1 MIIKFHNRGVGRG
14 SGPVGY
20 LLGRDG
26 NREGATLDRG
36 NPAVIE
42 ALIDSSPYAKKY
54 TSGVLSFAEADL
66 PRATKDKLMS
76 DFEKA
81 LLPGLEGNQYAV
93 LWVEH
98 RDKGRLELNFVV
110 PNIELQSGK
119 RLQPYYHKAD
129 NPRLDAWRT
138 VVNGE
143 LKLHDPDDPLNRQAV
158 ITPKDLPR
166 AHKEAAQAITDG
178 LLRMA
183 GAGEIQSRD
192 DVRKALQGAGFSV
205 VRETKNSL
213 SIADPDGGRNIR
225 LKGVLYEQDFRHGEG
240 LRAELEAAGQRYR
253 EASERRVREAR
264 ESYLRGVEIKRGEN
278 ERRYCRA
285 QPENG
290 LAVAQIVGLEAG
302 QHRPASERH
311 EWDPLVSEHVD
322 GRKRPDY
329 LGAKNDIESA
339 PEKDLRDVFLRGSE
353 RGVCSSA
360 EGENVHGLDGK
371 QEERGTPG
379 RREGL
384 DHDGIGAGIA
394 LRVRGFAER
403 IRAAAQGMAGKL
415 RELGEHVREHQARGR
430 EQPGSGET
438 LDVASG
444 RLNAASGRLEQAT
457 GGLDRASQQVAK
469 EREHRLLKVLERG
482 WERGDRSRGFER

>member
-20 LLGRDG
+20 LLGREG

-54 TSGVLSFAEADL
+54 TSGVLSFAEADF
-66 PRATKDKLMS
+66 PRETKDKLMS

-119 RLQPYYHKAD
+119 RLQPYFHKAD

-253 EASERRVREAR
+253 EASERRVHEAR

-285 QPENG
+285 QPEHG
-290 LAVAQIVGLEAG
+290 LAVAQNVDLDAG
-302 QHRPASERH
+302 QHRPVLERN
-311 EWDPLVSEHVD
+311 ERDPLVSGGIDSGAASQSPSLGGE
-322 GRKRPDY
+322 GRQDKAGPVREEV
-329 LGAKNDIESA
+329 GAPLRA
-339 PEKDLRDVFLRGSE
+339 DLRFQPGRLGEGYVLGGSE
-353 RGVCSSA
+353 GVL
-360 EGENVHGLDGK
+360 N
-371 QEERGTPG
+371 
-379 RREGL
+379 
-384 DHDGIGAGIA
+384 DGIGAGIV

-415 RELGEHVREHQARGR
+415 RELGEHVREHQTRGR
-430 EQPGSGET
+430 DQQGSSRAIDEAGE
-438 LDVASG
+438 
-444 RLNAASGRLEQAT
+444 RLNAASGRFEQAA

-469 EREHRLLKVLERG
+469 ERRWRGVKFDSHQRGITPGRGIEH
-482 WERGDRSRGFER
+482 

>member
-36 NPAVIE
+36 SPAVIE

-119 RLQPYYHKAD
+119 RLQPYFHKAD

-166 AHKEAAQAITDG
+166 GHKEAAQAITDG

-253 EASERRVREAR
+253 EASERRVHEAR

-285 QPENG
+285 QPEHG
-290 LAVAQIVGLEAG
+290 LAVAQNVDLDAG
-302 QHRPASERH
+302 QHRPVLERN
-311 EWDPLVSEHVD
+311 ERDPLVSGGIDSGAASQSPSLGGE
-322 GRKRPDY
+322 GRQDKAGPVREEV
-329 LGAKNDIESA
+329 GAPLRA
-339 PEKDLRDVFLRGSE
+339 DLRFQPGRLGEGYVLGGSE
-353 RGVCSSA
+353 GVL
-360 EGENVHGLDGK
+360 N
-371 QEERGTPG
+371 
-379 RREGL
+379 
-384 DHDGIGAGIA
+384 DGIGAGIV

-444 RLNAASGRLEQAT
+444 RLNAASGRLEQAA

>member
-36 NPAVIE
+36 SPAVIE

-119 RLQPYYHKAD
+119 RLQPYFHKAD

-166 AHKEAAQAITDG
+166 GHKEAAQAITDG

-253 EASERRVREAR
+253 EASERRVHEAR

-285 QPENG
+285 QPEHG
-290 LAVAQIVGLEAG
+290 LAVAQNVDLDAG
-302 QHRPASERH
+302 QHRPVLERN
-311 EWDPLVSEHVD
+311 ERDPLVSGGIDSGAASQSPSLGGE
-322 GRKRPDY
+322 GRQDKAGPVREEV
-329 LGAKNDIESA
+329 GAPLRA
-339 PEKDLRDVFLRGSE
+339 DLRFQPGRLGEGYVLGGSE
-353 RGVCSSA
+353 GVL
-360 EGENVHGLDGK
+360 N
-371 QEERGTPG
+371 
-379 RREGL
+379 
-384 DHDGIGAGIA
+384 DGIGAGIV

-430 EQPGSGET
+430 EQQGSSRAIDEAGE
-438 LDVASG
+438 
-444 RLNAASGRLEQAT
+444 RLNAASGRLEQAA

-469 EREHRLLKVLERG
+469 EREHRLLKVLDRG

>member
-36 NPAVIE
+36 SPAVIE

-66 PRATKDKLMS
+66 PRETKDKLMS

-119 RLQPYYHKAD
+119 RLQPYFHKAD

-166 AHKEAAQAITDG
+166 GHREAAQAITDG

-253 EASERRVREAR
+253 EASERRVHEAR

-285 QPENG
+285 QPEYG
-290 LAVAQIVGLEAG
+290 LAVAQNVDLDAG
-302 QHRPASERH
+302 QHRPVLERN
-311 EWDPLVSEHVD
+311 ERDPLVSGGIDSGAASQSPSLGGE
-322 GRKRPDY
+322 GRQDKAGPVREEV
-329 LGAKNDIESA
+329 GAPLRA
-339 PEKDLRDVFLRGSE
+339 DLRFQPGRLGEGYVLGGSE
-353 RGVCSSA
+353 GVL
-360 EGENVHGLDGK
+360 N
-371 QEERGTPG
+371 
-379 RREGL
+379 
-384 DHDGIGAGIA
+384 DGIGAGIV

-444 RLNAASGRLEQAT
+444 RLNAASGRLEQAA

-469 EREHRLLKVLERG
+469 EREHRLLKVLDRG

>member
-36 NPAVIE
+36 SPAVIE

-66 PRATKDKLMS
+66 PRANKDKLMS

-119 RLQPYYHKAD
+119 RLQPYFHKAD

-166 AHKEAAQAITDG
+166 GHKEAAQAITDG

-253 EASERRVREAR
+253 EASDRRIHEAR

-285 QPENG
+285 QPEYG
-290 LAVAQIVGLEAG
+290 LAVAQNVDLDAG
-302 QHRPASERH
+302 QHRSVLERN
-311 EWDPLVSEHVD
+311 ERDPLVSRGIDSGAASQSPSLGGE
-322 GRKRPDY
+322 GRQDKAGPVREEV
-329 LGAKNDIESA
+329 GAPLRA
-339 PEKDLRDVFLRGSE
+339 DLRFQPGRLGEGYVLGGSE
-353 RGVCSSA
+353 GVL
-360 EGENVHGLDGK
+360 N
-371 QEERGTPG
+371 
-379 RREGL
+379 
-384 DHDGIGAGIA
+384 DGIGAGIV

-444 RLNAASGRLEQAT
+444 RLNAASGRLEQAA

-469 EREHRLLKVLERG
+469 EREHRLLKVLDRG

>member
-119 RLQPYYHKAD
+119 RLQPYFHKAD

-166 AHKEAAQAITDG
+166 GHKEAAQAITDG

-183 GAGEIQSRD
+183 GAGEIQIRD

-253 EASERRVREAR
+253 EASERRVHEAR

-290 LAVAQIVGLEAG
+290 LAVAQNVDLDAG
-302 QHRPASERH
+302 QHRPVLERN
-311 EWDPLVSEHVD
+311 ERDPLVSGGIDSGAASQSPSLGGE
-322 GRKRPDY
+322 GRQDKAGPVREEVGAPLRANLRFQPGR
-329 LGAKNDIESA
+329 LGEGYV
-339 PEKDLRDVFLRGSE
+339 LGGSE
-353 RGVCSSA
+353 GVL
-360 EGENVHGLDGK
+360 N
-371 QEERGTPG
+371 
-379 RREGL
+379 
-384 DHDGIGAGIA
+384 DGIGAGIV

-430 EQPGSGET
+430 EQQGSSRAI
-438 LDVASG
+438 DAASG
-444 RLNAASGRLEQAT
+444 RLNAASGRLEQAA

>member
-20 LLGRDG
+20 LLGREG

-66 PRATKDKLMS
+66 PRETKDKLMS

-119 RLQPYYHKAD
+119 RLQPYFHKAD

-253 EASERRVREAR
+253 EASERRVHEAR

-285 QPENG
+285 QPEHG
-290 LAVAQIVGLEAG
+290 LAVAQNVDLDAG
-302 QHRPASERH
+302 QHRPVLERN
-311 EWDPLVSEHVD
+311 ERDPLVSGGID
-322 GRKRPDY
+322 SGAASQSQS
-329 LGAKNDIESA
+329 LGGEGGQDKAGTVREGIGTPLRA
-339 PEKDLRDVFLRGSE
+339 DLRPRTNRLGKGYILDR
-353 RGVCSSA
+353 A
-360 EGENVHGLDGK
+360 EGVLN
-371 QEERGTPG
+371 
-379 RREGL
+379 
-384 DHDGIGAGIA
+384 DGIGAGIA
-394 LRVRGFAER
+394 LRVRGFAGR

-430 EQPGSGET
+430 EQPGSSET
-438 LDVASG
+438 LDAASG

>member
-36 NPAVIE
+36 SPAVIE

-119 RLQPYYHKAD
+119 RLQPYFHKAD

-166 AHKEAAQAITDG
+166 GHKEAAQAITDG

-253 EASERRVREAR
+253 EASERRVHEAR

-285 QPENG
+285 QPEYG
-290 LAVAQIVGLEAG
+290 LAVAQNVDLDAG
-302 QHRPASERH
+302 QHRPVLERN
-311 EWDPLVSEHVD
+311 ERDPLVSGGIDSGAASQSPSLGGE
-322 GRKRPDY
+322 GRQDKAGPVREEV
-329 LGAKNDIESA
+329 GAPLRA
-339 PEKDLRDVFLRGSE
+339 DLRFQPGRLGEGYVLGGSE
-353 RGVCSSA
+353 GVL
-360 EGENVHGLDGK
+360 N
-371 QEERGTPG
+371 
-379 RREGL
+379 
-384 DHDGIGAGIA
+384 DGIGAGIV

-444 RLNAASGRLEQAT
+444 RLNAASGRLEQAA

-469 EREHRLLKVLERG
+469 EREHRLLKVLERAG
-482 WERGDRSRGFER
+482 SVETDREALSVSPQ

>member
-20 LLGRDG
+20 LLGREG

-66 PRATKDKLMS
+66 PRETKDKLMS

-119 RLQPYYHKAD
+119 RLQPYFHKAD

-166 AHKEAAQAITDG
+166 GHKEAAQAITDG

-253 EASERRVREAR
+253 EASERRVHEAR

-285 QPENG
+285 QPEHG
-290 LAVAQIVGLEAG
+290 LAVAQNVDLDAG
-302 QHRPASERH
+302 QHRPVLERN
-311 EWDPLVSEHVD
+311 ERDPLVSGGIDSGAASQSPSLGGE
-322 GRKRPDY
+322 GRQDKAGPVREEV
-329 LGAKNDIESA
+329 GAPLRA
-339 PEKDLRDVFLRGSE
+339 DLRFQPGRLGEGYVLGGSE
-353 RGVCSSA
+353 GVL
-360 EGENVHGLDGK
+360 N
-371 QEERGTPG
+371 
-379 RREGL
+379 
-384 DHDGIGAGIA
+384 DGIGAGIV

-444 RLNAASGRLEQAT
+444 RLNAASGRLEQAA

-469 EREHRLLKVLERG
+469 EREHRLLKVLDRG

>member
-119 RLQPYYHKAD
+119 RLQPYFHKAD

-166 AHKEAAQAITDG
+166 GHKEAAQAITDG

-253 EASERRVREAR
+253 EASERRVHEAR

-285 QPENG
+285 QPEHG
-290 LAVAQIVGLEAG
+290 LAVAQNVDLDAG
-302 QHRPASERH
+302 QHRPVLERNQR
-311 EWDPLVSEHVD
+311 DPLVSRGLDSGAASQSPSLGGE
-322 GRKRPDY
+322 GRQDKAGPVREEV
-329 LGAKNDIESA
+329 GAPLRA
-339 PEKDLRDVFLRGSE
+339 DLRFQPGRLGEGYVLGGSE
-353 RGVCSSA
+353 GVL
-360 EGENVHGLDGK
+360 N
-371 QEERGTPG
+371 
-379 RREGL
+379 
-384 DHDGIGAGIA
+384 DGIGAGIV

-444 RLNAASGRLEQAT
+444 RLNAASGRLEQAA

>member
-36 NPAVIE
+36 SPAVIE

-119 RLQPYYHKAD
+119 RLQPYFHKAD

-166 AHKEAAQAITDG
+166 GHKEAAQAITDG

-183 GAGEIQSRD
+183 GAGEIQTRD
-192 DVRKALQGAGFSV
+192 DVRKALQWAGFSV

-253 EASERRVREAR
+253 EASERRVHEAR

-290 LAVAQIVGLEAG
+290 LAVAQNVDLDAG
-302 QHRPASERH
+302 QHRPVLERN
-311 EWDPLVSEHVD
+311 ERDPLVSGGIDSGAASQSPSLGGE
-322 GRKRPDY
+322 GRQDKAGPVREEV
-329 LGAKNDIESA
+329 GAPLRA
-339 PEKDLRDVFLRGSE
+339 DLRFQPGRLGEGYVLGGSE
-353 RGVCSSA
+353 GVL
-360 EGENVHGLDGK
+360 N
-371 QEERGTPG
+371 
-379 RREGL
+379 
-384 DHDGIGAGIA
+384 DGIGAGIV

-444 RLNAASGRLEQAT
+444 RLNAASGRLEQAA

-469 EREHRLLKVLERG
+469 EREHRLLKVLDRG

>member
-119 RLQPYYHKAD
+119 RLQPYFHKAD

-166 AHKEAAQAITDG
+166 GHKEAAQAITDG

-253 EASERRVREAR
+253 EASERRVHEAR

-285 QPENG
+285 QPEHG
-290 LAVAQIVGLEAG
+290 LAVAQNVDLDAG
-302 QHRPASERH
+302 QHRSVLERN
-311 EWDPLVSEHVD
+311 ERDPLVSGGIDSGAASQSPSLGGE
-322 GRKRPDY
+322 GRQDKAGPVREEV
-329 LGAKNDIESA
+329 GAPLRA
-339 PEKDLRDVFLRGSE
+339 DLRFQPGRLGEGYVLGGSE
-353 RGVCSSA
+353 GVL
-360 EGENVHGLDGK
+360 N
-371 QEERGTPG
+371 
-379 RREGL
+379 
-384 DHDGIGAGIA
+384 DGIGAGIV

-444 RLNAASGRLEQAT
+444 RLNAASGRLEQAA

>member
-66 PRATKDKLMS
+66 PRANKDKLMS

-119 RLQPYYHKAD
+119 RLQPYFHKAD

-166 AHKEAAQAITDG
+166 GHKEAAQAITDG

-253 EASERRVREAR
+253 EASERRVHEAR

-285 QPENG
+285 QPEYG
-290 LAVAQIVGLEAG
+290 LAVAQNVDLDAG
-302 QHRPASERH
+302 QHRPVLERN
-311 EWDPLVSEHVD
+311 ERDPLVSGGIDSGAASQSPSLGGE
-322 GRKRPDY
+322 GRQDKAGPVREEV
-329 LGAKNDIESA
+329 GAPLRA
-339 PEKDLRDVFLRGSE
+339 DLRFQPGRLGEGYVLGGSE
-353 RGVCSSA
+353 GVL
-360 EGENVHGLDGK
+360 N
-371 QEERGTPG
+371 
-379 RREGL
+379 
-384 DHDGIGAGIA
+384 DGIGAGIV

-444 RLNAASGRLEQAT
+444 RLNAASGRLEQAA

-469 EREHRLLKVLERG
+469 EREHRLLKVLDRG

>member
-54 TSGVLSFAEADL
+54 TSGVLSFAEADV

-119 RLQPYYHKAD
+119 RLQPYFHKAD

-166 AHKEAAQAITDG
+166 GHKEAAQAITDG

-253 EASERRVREAR
+253 EASERRVHEAR

-285 QPENG
+285 QPKHG
-290 LAVAQIVGLEAG
+290 LAVAQNVDLDAG
-302 QHRPASERH
+302 QHRPVLERN
-311 EWDPLVSEHVD
+311 ERDPLVSGGIDSGAASQSPSLGGE
-322 GRKRPDY
+322 GRQDKAGPVREEV
-329 LGAKNDIESA
+329 GAPLRA
-339 PEKDLRDVFLRGSE
+339 DLRFQPGRLGEGYVLGGSE
-353 RGVCSSA
+353 GVL
-360 EGENVHGLDGK
+360 N
-371 QEERGTPG
+371 
-379 RREGL
+379 
-384 DHDGIGAGIA
+384 DGIGAGIV

-415 RELGEHVREHQARGR
+415 RELGEHVREHQTRGR
-430 EQPGSGET
+430 EQQGSSRAIDEAGE
-438 LDVASG
+438 
-444 RLNAASGRLEQAT
+444 RLNAASGRLEQAA

>member
-119 RLQPYYHKAD
+119 RLQPYFHKAD

-253 EASERRVREAR
+253 EASERRVHEAR

-285 QPENG
+285 QPEHG
-290 LAVAQIVGLEAG
+290 LAVAQNVDLDAG
-302 QHRPASERH
+302 QHRPVLERN
-311 EWDPLVSEHVD
+311 ERDPLVSGGIDSGAASQSPSLGGE
-322 GRKRPDY
+322 GRQDKAGPVREEV
-329 LGAKNDIESA
+329 GAPLRA
-339 PEKDLRDVFLRGSE
+339 DLRFQPGRLGEGYVLGGSE
-353 RGVCSSA
+353 GVL
-360 EGENVHGLDGK
+360 N
-371 QEERGTPG
+371 
-379 RREGL
+379 
-384 DHDGIGAGIA
+384 DGIGAGIV

-444 RLNAASGRLEQAT
+444 RLNAASGRLEQAA

>member
-119 RLQPYYHKAD
+119 RLQPYFHKAD

-166 AHKEAAQAITDG
+166 GHKEAAQAITDG

-253 EASERRVREAR
+253 EASERRVHEAR

-290 LAVAQIVGLEAG
+290 LAVAQNVDLDAG
-302 QHRPASERH
+302 QHRPVLERN
-311 EWDPLVSEHVD
+311 ERDPLVSGGID
-322 GRKRPDY
+322 SGAASQSPSLGREGRQAKAGPVREEV
-329 LGAKNDIESA
+329 GAPLRA
-339 PEKDLRDVFLRGSE
+339 DLRF
-353 RGVCSSA
+353 
-360 EGENVHGLDGK
+360 
-371 QEERGTPG
+371 QPG
-379 RREGL
+379 RLGEGYVL
-384 DHDGIGAGIA
+384 GRSEGVLNDGIGAGIA

-444 RLNAASGRLEQAT
+444 RLNAASGRLEQAA

-469 EREHRLLKVLERG
+469 EREHRLLKVLDRG

>member
-119 RLQPYYHKAD
+119 RLQPYFHKAD

-166 AHKEAAQAITDG
+166 GHKEAAQAITDG

-253 EASERRVREAR
+253 EASERRVHEAR

-285 QPENG
+285 QPEHG
-290 LAVAQIVGLEAG
+290 LAVAQNVDLDAG
-302 QHRPASERH
+302 QHRPVLERN
-311 EWDPLVSEHVD
+311 ERDPLVSGGIDSGAASQSPSLGGE
-322 GRKRPDY
+322 GRQDKAGPVREEV
-329 LGAKNDIESA
+329 GAPLRA
-339 PEKDLRDVFLRGSE
+339 DLRF
-353 RGVCSSA
+353 
-360 EGENVHGLDGK
+360 
-371 QEERGTPG
+371 QPG
-379 RREGL
+379 RLGEGYVL
-384 DHDGIGAGIA
+384 GRSEGVLNDGIGAGIA

-444 RLNAASGRLEQAT
+444 RLNAASGRLEQAA

>member
-36 NPAVIE
+36 SPAVIE

-119 RLQPYYHKAD
+119 RLQPYFHKAD

-166 AHKEAAQAITDG
+166 GHKEAAQAITDG

-253 EASERRVREAR
+253 EASERRVHEAR

-285 QPENG
+285 QPEHG
-290 LAVAQIVGLEAG
+290 LAVAQNVDLDAG
-302 QHRPASERH
+302 QHRSVLERN
-311 EWDPLVSEHVD
+311 ERDPLVSGGIDSGAASQSPSLGGE
-322 GRKRPDY
+322 GRQDKAGPVREEV
-329 LGAKNDIESA
+329 GAPLRA
-339 PEKDLRDVFLRGSE
+339 DLRFQPGRLGEGYVLGGSE
-353 RGVCSSA
+353 GVL
-360 EGENVHGLDGK
+360 N
-371 QEERGTPG
+371 
-379 RREGL
+379 
-384 DHDGIGAGIA
+384 DGIGAGIV

-430 EQPGSGET
+430 EQQGSSRAIDEAGE
-438 LDVASG
+438 
-444 RLNAASGRLEQAT
+444 RLNAASGRLEQAA

-482 WERGDRSRGFER
+482 WERGSKDRGFER

>member
-1 MIIKFHNRGVGRG
+1 MIIKCHNRGVGRG

-20 LLGRDG
+20 LLGREG

-119 RLQPYYHKAD
+119 RLQPYFHKAD

-166 AHKEAAQAITDG
+166 GHKEAAQAITDG

-285 QPENG
+285 QPEHG
-290 LAVAQIVGLEAG
+290 LAVAQNVDLDAG
-302 QHRPASERH
+302 QHRSVLERN
-311 EWDPLVSEHVD
+311 ERDPLVSGGIDSGAASQSPSLGGE
-322 GRKRPDY
+322 GRQDKAGPVREEV
-329 LGAKNDIESA
+329 GAPLRA
-339 PEKDLRDVFLRGSE
+339 DLRFQPGRLGEGYVLGGSE
-353 RGVCSSA
+353 GVL
-360 EGENVHGLDGK
+360 N
-371 QEERGTPG
+371 
-379 RREGL
+379 
-384 DHDGIGAGIA
+384 DGIGAGIV

>member
-36 NPAVIE
+36 SPAVIE

-119 RLQPYYHKAD
+119 RLQPYFHKAD

-253 EASERRVREAR
+253 EASERRVHEAR

-285 QPENG
+285 QPEHG
-290 LAVAQIVGLEAG
+290 LAVAQNVDLDAG
-302 QHRPASERH
+302 QHRPVLERN
-311 EWDPLVSEHVD
+311 ERDPLVSGGIDSGAASQSPSLGGE
-322 GRKRPDY
+322 GRQDKAGPVREEV
-329 LGAKNDIESA
+329 GAPLRA
-339 PEKDLRDVFLRGSE
+339 DLRF
-353 RGVCSSA
+353 
-360 EGENVHGLDGK
+360 
-371 QEERGTPG
+371 QPG
-379 RREGL
+379 RLGEGYVL
-384 DHDGIGAGIA
+384 GRSEGVLNDGIGAGIA

-438 LDVASG
+438 LDAASG
-444 RLNAASGRLEQAT
+444 RLNAASGRLEQAA

>member
-20 LLGRDG
+20 LLGREG

-66 PRATKDKLMS
+66 PRETKDKLMS

-119 RLQPYYHKAD
+119 RLQPYFHKAD

-166 AHKEAAQAITDG
+166 GHKEAAQAITDG

-253 EASERRVREAR
+253 EASERRVHEAR

-285 QPENG
+285 QPEHG
-290 LAVAQIVGLEAG
+290 LAVAQNVDLDAG
-302 QHRPASERH
+302 QHRSVLERN
-311 EWDPLVSEHVD
+311 ERDPLVSGGIDSGAASQSPSLGGE
-322 GRKRPDY
+322 GRQDKAGPVREEV
-329 LGAKNDIESA
+329 GAPLRA
-339 PEKDLRDVFLRGSE
+339 DLRFQPGRLGEGYVLGGSE
-353 RGVCSSA
+353 GVL
-360 EGENVHGLDGK
+360 N
-371 QEERGTPG
+371 
-379 RREGL
+379 
-384 DHDGIGAGIA
+384 DGIGAGIV

-444 RLNAASGRLEQAT
+444 RLNAASGRLEQAA

-469 EREHRLLKVLERG
+469 EREHRLLKVLDRG

>member
-36 NPAVIE
+36 SPAVIE

-119 RLQPYYHKAD
+119 RLQPYFHKAD

-166 AHKEAAQAITDG
+166 GHKEAAQAITDG

-253 EASERRVREAR
+253 EASERRVHEAR

-285 QPENG
+285 QPEHG
-290 LAVAQIVGLEAG
+290 LAVAQNVDLDAG
-302 QHRPASERH
+302 QHRPVLERN
-311 EWDPLVSEHVD
+311 ERDPLVSGGIDSGAASQSPSLGGE
-322 GRKRPDY
+322 GRQDKAGPVREEV
-329 LGAKNDIESA
+329 GAPLRA
-339 PEKDLRDVFLRGSE
+339 DLRFQPGRLGEGYVLGGSE
-353 RGVCSSA
+353 GVL
-360 EGENVHGLDGK
+360 N
-371 QEERGTPG
+371 
-379 RREGL
+379 
-384 DHDGIGAGIA
+384 DGIGAGIV

-444 RLNAASGRLEQAT
+444 RLNAASGRFEQAA

>member
-119 RLQPYYHKAD
+119 RLQPYFHKAD

-166 AHKEAAQAITDG
+166 GHKEAAQAITDG

-253 EASERRVREAR
+253 EASERRVHEAR
-264 ESYLRGVEIKRGEN
+264 ESYRQGVEIKRREN

-285 QPENG
+285 QPEHG
-290 LAVAQIVGLEAG
+290 LAVAQNVDLDAG
-302 QHRPASERH
+302 QHRPVLERN
-311 EWDPLVSEHVD
+311 ERDPLVSGGIDSGAASQSPSLGGE
-322 GRKRPDY
+322 GRQDKAGPVREEV
-329 LGAKNDIESA
+329 GAPLRA
-339 PEKDLRDVFLRGSE
+339 DLRFQPGRLGEGYVLGGSE
-353 RGVCSSA
+353 GVL
-360 EGENVHGLDGK
+360 N
-371 QEERGTPG
+371 
-379 RREGL
+379 
-384 DHDGIGAGIA
+384 DGIGAGIV

-415 RELGEHVREHQARGR
+415 RELGEHVREHQTRGR

-438 LDVASG
+438 LDAASG
-444 RLNAASGRLEQAT
+444 RLNAASGRLEQAA

>member
-98 RDKGRLELNFVV
+98 SDKGRLELNFVV

-119 RLQPYYHKAD
+119 RLQPYFHKAD

-166 AHKEAAQAITDG
+166 GHKEAAQAITDG

-183 GAGEIQSRD
+183 GAGEIQTRD

-253 EASERRVREAR
+253 EASERRVHEAR

-285 QPENG
+285 QPEHG
-290 LAVAQIVGLEAG
+290 LAVAQNVDLDAG
-302 QHRPASERH
+302 QHRSVLERN
-311 EWDPLVSEHVD
+311 ERDPLVSGGIDSGAASQSPSLGGE
-322 GRKRPDY
+322 GRQDKAGPVWEEV
-329 LGAKNDIESA
+329 GAPLRA
-339 PEKDLRDVFLRGSE
+339 DLRF
-353 RGVCSSA
+353 
-360 EGENVHGLDGK
+360 
-371 QEERGTPG
+371 QPG
-379 RREGL
+379 RLGEGYVL
-384 DHDGIGAGIA
+384 GGSKGVLNDGIGAGIA

-430 EQPGSGET
+430 EQQGSGET
-438 LDVASG
+438 LDAASG
-444 RLNAASGRLEQAT
+444 RLNAASGRLEQAV
-457 GGLDRASQQVAK
+457 GGLNRASQQVAK
-469 EREHRLLKVLERG
+469 ESQLRIMKLSRELDGSDKG
-482 WERGDRSRGFER
+482 RGFER

>member
-36 NPAVIE
+36 SPAVIE

-119 RLQPYYHKAD
+119 RLQPYFHKAD

-253 EASERRVREAR
+253 EASERRVHEAR

-285 QPENG
+285 QPEHG
-290 LAVAQIVGLEAG
+290 LAVAQNVDLDAG
-302 QHRPASERH
+302 QHRPVLERN
-311 EWDPLVSEHVD
+311 ERDPLVSGGIDSGAASQSPSLGGE
-322 GRKRPDY
+322 GRQDKAGPVREEV
-329 LGAKNDIESA
+329 GAPLRA
-339 PEKDLRDVFLRGSE
+339 DLRFQPGRLGEGYVLGGSE
-353 RGVCSSA
+353 GVL
-360 EGENVHGLDGK
+360 N
-371 QEERGTPG
+371 
-379 RREGL
+379 
-384 DHDGIGAGIA
+384 DGIGAGIV

-444 RLNAASGRLEQAT
+444 RLNAASGRLEQAA

>member
-20 LLGRDG
+20 LLGREG

-119 RLQPYYHKAD
+119 RLQPYFHKAD

-166 AHKEAAQAITDG
+166 GHKEAAQAITDG

-253 EASERRVREAR
+253 EASERRVHEAR

-285 QPENG
+285 QPEHG
-290 LAVAQIVGLEAG
+290 LAVAQNVDLDAG
-302 QHRPASERH
+302 QHRPVLERN
-311 EWDPLVSEHVD
+311 ERDPLVSGGIDSGAASQSPSLGGE
-322 GRKRPDY
+322 GRQAKADPVREEI
-329 LGAKNDIESA
+329 GAPLRA
-339 PEKDLRDVFLRGSE
+339 DLRPRTNRLGKGYILDR
-353 RGVCSSA
+353 A
-360 EGENVHGLDGK
+360 EGVLN
-371 QEERGTPG
+371 
-379 RREGL
+379 
-384 DHDGIGAGIA
+384 DGIGAGIA

-438 LDVASG
+438 LDAASG
-444 RLNAASGRLEQAT
+444 RLNAASGRLEQAA

>member
-20 LLGRDG
+20 LLGREG

-119 RLQPYYHKAD
+119 RLQPYFHKAD

-166 AHKEAAQAITDG
+166 GHKEAAQAITDG

-253 EASERRVREAR
+253 EASERRVHEAR

-285 QPENG
+285 QPEYG
-290 LAVAQIVGLEAG
+290 LAVAQNVDLDAG
-302 QHRPASERH
+302 QHRPVLERN
-311 EWDPLVSEHVD
+311 ERDPLVSGGIDSGAASQSPSLGGE
-322 GRKRPDY
+322 GRQDKAGPVREEV
-329 LGAKNDIESA
+329 GAPLRA
-339 PEKDLRDVFLRGSE
+339 DLRFQPGRLGEGYVLGGSE
-353 RGVCSSA
+353 GVL
-360 EGENVHGLDGK
+360 N
-371 QEERGTPG
+371 
-379 RREGL
+379 
-384 DHDGIGAGIA
+384 DGIGAGIV

-444 RLNAASGRLEQAT
+444 RLNAASGRLEQAA

-469 EREHRLLKVLERG
+469 EREHRLLKVLDRG

>member
-119 RLQPYYHKAD
+119 RLQPYFHKAD

-166 AHKEAAQAITDG
+166 GHKEAAQAITDG

-253 EASERRVREAR
+253 EASERRVHEAR

-290 LAVAQIVGLEAG
+290 LAVAQNVDLDAG
-302 QHRPASERH
+302 QHRPVLERN
-311 EWDPLVSEHVD
+311 ERDPLVSGGIDSGAASQSPSLGGE
-322 GRKRPDY
+322 GRQDKAGPVREEV
-329 LGAKNDIESA
+329 GAPLRA
-339 PEKDLRDVFLRGSE
+339 DLRFQPGRLGEGYVLGGSE
-353 RGVCSSA
+353 GVL
-360 EGENVHGLDGK
+360 N
-371 QEERGTPG
+371 
-379 RREGL
+379 
-384 DHDGIGAGIA
+384 DGIGAGIV

-415 RELGEHVREHQARGR
+415 RELGEHVREHQTRGR
-430 EQPGSGET
+430 EQPGSSET
-438 LDVASG
+438 LDAASG
-444 RLNAASGRLEQAT
+444 RLNAASGRFEQAA

>member
-20 LLGRDG
+20 LLGREG

-54 TSGVLSFAEADL
+54 TSGVLSFAEADF
-66 PRATKDKLMS
+66 PRETKDKLMS

-119 RLQPYYHKAD
+119 RLQPYFHKAD

-166 AHKEAAQAITDG
+166 GHKEAAQAITDG

-253 EASERRVREAR
+253 EASERRVHEAR

-285 QPENG
+285 QPEHG
-290 LAVAQIVGLEAG
+290 LAVAQNVDLDAG
-302 QHRPASERH
+302 QHRPVLERN
-311 EWDPLVSEHVD
+311 ERDPLVSGGIDSGAASQSPSLGGE
-322 GRKRPDY
+322 GRQAKADPVREEI
-329 LGAKNDIESA
+329 GAPLRA
-339 PEKDLRDVFLRGSE
+339 DLRPQSNRLGEGYLLDR
-353 RGVCSSA
+353 A
-360 EGENVHGLDGK
+360 EGVLN
-371 QEERGTPG
+371 
-379 RREGL
+379 
-384 DHDGIGAGIA
+384 DGIGAGIA

-430 EQPGSGET
+430 EQPGSSET
-438 LDVASG
+438 LDAASG
-444 RLNAASGRLEQAT
+444 RLNAASGRLEQAA

-469 EREHRLLKVLERG
+469 ERRWRGVKFDSHQRGITPGREIEH
-482 WERGDRSRGFER
+482 

>member
-119 RLQPYYHKAD
+119 RLQPYFHKAD

-166 AHKEAAQAITDG
+166 GHKEAAQAITDG

-253 EASERRVREAR
+253 EASERRVHEAR

-285 QPENG
+285 QPEHG
-290 LAVAQIVGLEAG
+290 LAVAQNVDLDAG
-302 QHRPASERH
+302 QHRPVLERN
-311 EWDPLVSEHVD
+311 ERDPLVSGGIDSGAASQSPSLGGE
-322 GRKRPDY
+322 GRQDKAGPVREEV
-329 LGAKNDIESA
+329 GAPLRA
-339 PEKDLRDVFLRGSE
+339 DLRFQPGRLGEGYVLGGSE
-353 RGVCSSA
+353 GVL
-360 EGENVHGLDGK
+360 N
-371 QEERGTPG
+371 
-379 RREGL
+379 
-384 DHDGIGAGIA
+384 DGIGAGIV

-438 LDVASG
+438 LDAASG
-444 RLNAASGRLEQAT
+444 RLNAASGRLEQAA

>member
-119 RLQPYYHKAD
+119 RLQPYFHKAD

-166 AHKEAAQAITDG
+166 GHKEAAQAITDG

-253 EASERRVREAR
+253 EASERRVHEAR

-285 QPENG
+285 QPEHG
-290 LAVAQIVGLEAG
+290 LAVAQNVDLDAG
-302 QHRPASERH
+302 QHRPVLERN
-311 EWDPLVSEHVD
+311 ERDPLVSGGIDSGAASQSPSLGGE
-322 GRKRPDY
+322 GRQDKAGPVREEV
-329 LGAKNDIESA
+329 GAPLRA
-339 PEKDLRDVFLRGSE
+339 DLRF
-353 RGVCSSA
+353 
-360 EGENVHGLDGK
+360 
-371 QEERGTPG
+371 QPG
-379 RREGL
+379 RLGEGYVL
-384 DHDGIGAGIA
+384 GRSEGVLNDGIGAGIA

-415 RELGEHVREHQARGR
+415 RELGEHVREHQTRGR
-430 EQPGSGET
+430 EQPGGGQT
-438 LDVASG
+438 LDAASG
-444 RLNAASGRLEQAT
+444 RLNAASGRLEQAA

-469 EREHRLLKVLERG
+469 EREHRLLKVLDRG

>member
-119 RLQPYYHKAD
+119 RLQPYFHKAD

-138 VVNGE
+138 VVNAD
-143 LKLHDPDDPLNRQAV
+143 LKLHDSDEPLNRQAV

-166 AHKEAAQAITDG
+166 GHKEAAQAITDG

-183 GAGEIQSRD
+183 GAGEIHSRD
-192 DVRKALQGAGFSV
+192 DVRKALQSAGFSV

-253 EASERRVREAR
+253 EASERRVHEAR

-285 QPENG
+285 QPEHG
-290 LAVAQIVGLEAG
+290 LAVAQNVDLDAG
-302 QHRPASERH
+302 QHRPVLERN
-311 EWDPLVSEHVD
+311 ERDPLVSGGIDSGAASQSPSLGGE
-322 GRKRPDY
+322 GRQDKAGPVREEV
-329 LGAKNDIESA
+329 GAPLRA
-339 PEKDLRDVFLRGSE
+339 DLRFQPGRLGEGYVLGGSE
-353 RGVCSSA
+353 GVL
-360 EGENVHGLDGK
+360 N
-371 QEERGTPG
+371 
-379 RREGL
+379 
-384 DHDGIGAGIA
+384 DGIGAGIV

-444 RLNAASGRLEQAT
+444 RLNAASGRLEQAA

>member
-119 RLQPYYHKAD
+119 RLQPYFHKAD
-129 NPRLDAWRT
+129 NPRRT

-166 AHKEAAQAITDG
+166 GHKEAAQAITDG

-253 EASERRVREAR
+253 EASDRRIHEAR

-290 LAVAQIVGLEAG
+290 LAVAQNVDLDAG
-302 QHRPASERH
+302 QHRPVLERN
-311 EWDPLVSEHVD
+311 ERDPLVSGGIDSGAASHSPSL
-322 GRKRPDY
+322 GREGRQAKADPVREEI
-329 LGAKNDIESA
+329 GAPLRA
-339 PEKDLRDVFLRGSE
+339 DLRPQSNRLGEGYLLDR
-353 RGVCSSA
+353 A
-360 EGENVHGLDGK
+360 EGVLN
-371 QEERGTPG
+371 
-379 RREGL
+379 
-384 DHDGIGAGIA
+384 DGIGAGIA

-415 RELGEHVREHQARGR
+415 RELGEHVREHQTRGR
-430 EQPGSGET
+430 DQQGSSRAIDEAGE
-438 LDVASG
+438 
-444 RLNAASGRLEQAT
+444 RLNAASGRLEQAA

-469 EREHRLLKVLERG
+469 EREHRLLKALDRG

>member
-36 NPAVIE
+36 SPAVIE

-119 RLQPYYHKAD
+119 RLQPYFHKAD

-166 AHKEAAQAITDG
+166 GHKEAAQAITDG

-253 EASERRVREAR
+253 EASERRVHEAR

-285 QPENG
+285 QPEHG
-290 LAVAQIVGLEAG
+290 LAVAQNVDLDAG
-302 QHRPASERH
+302 QHRPVLERN
-311 EWDPLVSEHVD
+311 ERDPLVSGGIDSGAASQSPSLGGE
-322 GRKRPDY
+322 GRQDKAGPVREEV
-329 LGAKNDIESA
+329 GAPLRA
-339 PEKDLRDVFLRGSE
+339 DLRFQPGRLGEGYVLGGSE
-353 RGVCSSA
+353 GVL
-360 EGENVHGLDGK
+360 N
-371 QEERGTPG
+371 
-379 RREGL
+379 
-384 DHDGIGAGIA
+384 DGIGAGIV

-444 RLNAASGRLEQAT
+444 RLNAASGRLEQAA

-469 EREHRLLKVLERG
+469 EREHRLLKVLDRG

>member
-119 RLQPYYHKAD
+119 RLQPYFHKAD

-166 AHKEAAQAITDG
+166 GHKEAAQAITDG

-253 EASERRVREAR
+253 EASERRVHEAR

-285 QPENG
+285 QPEHG
-290 LAVAQIVGLEAG
+290 LAVAQNVDLDAG
-302 QHRPASERH
+302 QHRPVLERN
-311 EWDPLVSEHVD
+311 ERDPLVSGGIDSGAASQSPSLGGE
-322 GRKRPDY
+322 GRQDKAGPVREEV
-329 LGAKNDIESA
+329 GAPLRA
-339 PEKDLRDVFLRGSE
+339 DLRFQPGRLGEGYVLGGSE
-353 RGVCSSA
+353 GVL
-360 EGENVHGLDGK
+360 N
-371 QEERGTPG
+371 
-379 RREGL
+379 
-384 DHDGIGAGIA
+384 DGIGAGIT

-430 EQPGSGET
+430 EQPGSSET
-438 LDVASG
+438 LD
-444 RLNAASGRLEQAT
+444 AASGRLEQAT

>member
-119 RLQPYYHKAD
+119 RLQPYFHKAD

-166 AHKEAAQAITDG
+166 GHKEAAQAITDG

-253 EASERRVREAR
+253 EASERRVHEAR

-285 QPENG
+285 QPEHG
-290 LAVAQIVGLEAG
+290 LAVAQNVDLDAG
-302 QHRPASERH
+302 QHRPVLERN
-311 EWDPLVSEHVD
+311 ERDPLVSGGIDSGAASQSPSLGGE
-322 GRKRPDY
+322 GRQDKAGPVREEV
-329 LGAKNDIESA
+329 GAPLRA
-339 PEKDLRDVFLRGSE
+339 DLRFQPGRLGEGYVLGGSE
-353 RGVCSSA
+353 GVL
-360 EGENVHGLDGK
+360 N
-371 QEERGTPG
+371 
-379 RREGL
+379 
-384 DHDGIGAGIA
+384 DGIGAGIV

-430 EQPGSGET
+430 EQQGSGET
-438 LDVASG
+438 LDAASG
-444 RLNAASGRLEQAT
+444 RLNAASGRLEQAA

-469 EREHRLLKVLERG
+469 EREHRLLKVLDRG
-482 WERGDRSRGFER
+482 WERRDRSRGFER

>member
-66 PRATKDKLMS
+66 PRETKDKLMS

-119 RLQPYYHKAD
+119 RLQPYFHKAD

-253 EASERRVREAR
+253 EASERRVHEAR

-285 QPENG
+285 QPEHG
-290 LAVAQIVGLEAG
+290 LAVAQNVDLDAG
-302 QHRPASERH
+302 QHRPVLERN
-311 EWDPLVSEHVD
+311 ERDPLVSGGIDSGAASQSPSLGGE
-322 GRKRPDY
+322 GRQDKAGPVREEV
-329 LGAKNDIESA
+329 GAPLRA
-339 PEKDLRDVFLRGSE
+339 DLRFQPGRLGEGYVLGGSE
-353 RGVCSSA
+353 GVL
-360 EGENVHGLDGK
+360 N
-371 QEERGTPG
+371 
-379 RREGL
+379 
-384 DHDGIGAGIA
+384 DGIGAGIV

-444 RLNAASGRLEQAT
+444 RLNAASGRLEQAA

-469 EREHRLLKVLERG
+469 EREHRLLKVLDRG

>member
-119 RLQPYYHKAD
+119 RLQPYFHKAD

-166 AHKEAAQAITDG
+166 GHKEAAQAITDG

-253 EASERRVREAR
+253 EASERRVHEAR

-285 QPENG
+285 QPEHG
-290 LAVAQIVGLEAG
+290 LAVAQNVDLDAG
-302 QHRPASERH
+302 QHRPVLERN
-311 EWDPLVSEHVD
+311 ERDPLVSGGIDSGAASQSPSLGGE
-322 GRKRPDY
+322 GRQDKAGPVREEV
-329 LGAKNDIESA
+329 GAPLRA
-339 PEKDLRDVFLRGSE
+339 DLRFQPGRLGEGYVLGGSE
-353 RGVCSSA
+353 GVL
-360 EGENVHGLDGK
+360 N
-371 QEERGTPG
+371 
-379 RREGL
+379 
-384 DHDGIGAGIA
+384 DGIGAGIV

-415 RELGEHVREHQARGR
+415 RELGEHVREHQTRGR
-430 EQPGSGET
+430 DQQGSSRAIDEAGE
-438 LDVASG
+438 
-444 RLNAASGRLEQAT
+444 RLNAASGRLEQAA

-469 EREHRLLKVLERG
+469 ERRWRGVKFDSRQRGITPGRGIEH
-482 WERGDRSRGFER
+482 

>member
-1 MIIKFHNRGVGRG
+1 MIIKFHNRVVGRG

-36 NPAVIE
+36 SPAVIE

-119 RLQPYYHKAD
+119 RLQPYFHKAD

-166 AHKEAAQAITDG
+166 GHKEAAQAITDG

-253 EASERRVREAR
+253 EASERRVHEAR

-285 QPENG
+285 QPEHG
-290 LAVAQIVGLEAG
+290 LAVAQNVDLDAG
-302 QHRPASERH
+302 QHRPVLERN
-311 EWDPLVSEHVD
+311 ERDPLVSGGIDSGAASQSPSLGGE
-322 GRKRPDY
+322 GRQDKAGPVREEV
-329 LGAKNDIESA
+329 GAPLRA
-339 PEKDLRDVFLRGSE
+339 DLRF
-353 RGVCSSA
+353 
-360 EGENVHGLDGK
+360 
-371 QEERGTPG
+371 QPG
-379 RREGL
+379 RLGEGYVL
-384 DHDGIGAGIA
+384 GRTGGVLNDGIGAGIA

-403 IRAAAQGMAGKL
+403 VRAAAQGMAGKL

-430 EQPGSGET
+430 EQPGSSET
-438 LDVASG
+438 LDAASG
-444 RLNAASGRLEQAT
+444 RLNAASGRLEQAA

-469 EREHRLLKVLERG
+469 EREHRLLKVLDRG

>member
-119 RLQPYYHKAD
+119 RLQPYFHKAD

-166 AHKEAAQAITDG
+166 GHKEAAQAITDG

-253 EASERRVREAR
+253 EASERRVHEAR

-285 QPENG
+285 QPEYG
-290 LAVAQIVGLEAG
+290 LAVAQNVDLDAG
-302 QHRPASERH
+302 QHRPVLERN
-311 EWDPLVSEHVD
+311 ERDPLVSGGIDSGAASQSPSLGGE
-322 GRKRPDY
+322 GRQDKAGPVREEV
-329 LGAKNDIESA
+329 GAPLRA
-339 PEKDLRDVFLRGSE
+339 DLRFQPGRLGEGYVLGGSE
-353 RGVCSSA
+353 GVL
-360 EGENVHGLDGK
+360 N
-371 QEERGTPG
+371 
-379 RREGL
+379 
-384 DHDGIGAGIA
+384 DGIGAGIV

-444 RLNAASGRLEQAT
+444 RLNAASGRLEQAA

-469 EREHRLLKVLERG
+469 EREHRLLKVLDRG